1 MNNAPPDQPDISNKD
16 KNSAEILLNLEGLVK
31 NHDASI
37 EKIRV
42 ELKKYREMLADIL
55 ANDPTYKEHEGKAKE
70 ANKLKTTTKT
80 QILRRPDCADIVS
93 KIKGM
98 QGELKDLTASLSD
111 YLREYARLSGSNE
124 IEGEDGEVREI
135 VYIAKLVKKKSRF
148 QS

>member
-1 MNNAPPDQPDISNKD
+1 MDNTAADQTVTSNSD
-16 KNSAEILLNLEGLVK
+16 KNSAEVLLNLEGLVK

-70 ANKLKTTTKT
+70 ANKLKTTTKA
-80 QILRRPDCADIVS
+80 QILRRPDCADIVG

-135 VYIAKLVKKKSRF
+135 VYVAKLVKKKSRF